1 NVDIL
6 YGNWSRQKKARV
18 DLATSFLFVFFMLV
32 LIYQSGDM
40 AWESFSKMETSYSIW
55 DPYIW
60 PVKLAV
66 PIAGIL
72 LFLQGIVRM
81 VSDWRVLKGLENDP
95 AIWGEHATDGSAHCP
110 RGAIVPVE
118 LTTSLFFLCLLVF
131 LFIGV
136 PLVFTLGGISVI
148 FLYFSMGPVGF
159 YIVASKFWDSMTSF
173 TLIAIPM
180 YVYMAMLLEK
190 SGVAQNLY
198 RMMHVWFGG
207 FRGGLAIGTVAIC
220 AIFAAMSGISG
231 AAVVTMGTIA
241 LPQMLK
247 RGYDKRLAVGAINA
261 GGGWGI
267 LIPPSILMVLS
278 AMLTEVSVGRLF
290 ASGIGPGILLFVLVT
305 IYIGVR
311 AWLQPAIAPA
321 LPPEER
327 EGWGARIESLKA
339 VFLPLF
345 IVFLVLGAI
354 FGGFATPT
362 EAAALGVFG
371 SLIASAVHRKLSF
384 EVLSDA
390 GVQTLR
396 LTALIMWILF
406 AAHAFSTAYSTLGAN
421 EFIGDLMLMIPG
433 GEYGALIFMMFVMFI
448 LGMVLDPVGI
458 MLITLPAFL
467 PVVMHYGWDPL
478 WFGVIF
484 IIMMEIGYMT
494 APLGFNLLYMLGV
507 VPPQV
512 TNQDIYMA
520 VI

>member
-1 NVDIL
+1 M
-6 YGNWSRQKKARV
+6 S
-18 DLATSFLFVFFMLV
+18 
-32 LIYQSGDM
+32 
-40 AWESFSKMETSYSIW
+40 
-55 DPYIW
+55 
-60 PVKLAV
+60 
-66 PIAGIL
+66 
-72 LFLQGIVRM
+72 
-81 VSDWRVLKGLENDP
+81 
-95 AIWGEHATDGSAHCP
+95 
-110 RGAIVPVE
+110 VE
-118 LTTSLFFLCLLVF
+118 LVTALFFGCLLVF
-131 LFIGV
+131 LFLGV

-241 LPQMLK
+241 LPQMLN
-247 RGYDKRLAVGAINA
+247 RGYDKRLAVGAINC

-267 LIPPSILMVLS
+267 LIPPSVLMVLY

-290 ASGIGPGILLFVLVT
+290 AAGLGPGILLFVLVS

-311 AWLQPAIAPA
+311 AWLQPSIAPA

-327 EGWGARIESLKA
+327 AGWGARIESLKA
-339 VFLPLF
+339 VFLPLLV
-345 IVFLVLGAI
+345 VFLVLGSI
-354 FGGFATPT
+354 FGGYATPT

-371 SLIASAVHRKLSF
+371 ALIASAVHRKLTMD
-384 EVLSDA
+384 VITDA

-396 LTALIMWILF
+396 LTAMIMWILF

-421 EFIGDLMLMIPG
+421 AFIDDVMMMIPG
-433 GEYGALIFMMFVMFI
+433 GEYGALLFMMIVLFT

-467 PVVMHYGWDPL
+467 PVVAHYGWDPI
-478 WFGVIF
+478 WFGVMF

-494 APLGFNLLYMLGV
+494 PPFGFNLFYLKGV
-507 VPPQV
+507 APPEV
-512 TNQDIYMA
+512 TMHDIYVS
-520 VI
+520 VIPYVLVTIVGVIFIVIWPDIALYFPNLFFGPSLF